1 MTVKPAPENTLGV
14 KPLKAS
20 MKYPN
25 DGGIDKIPLNLA
37 KELLPSIVDPVKPQI
52 GNHAIKEKKI
62 KLINMF
68 PLTLYFSKTIIVMK
82 AKPPRIKSGLVIS
95 PIVTSVTG

>member
-1 MTVKPAPENTLGV
+1 
-14 KPLKAS
+14 

-37 KELLPSIVDPVKPQI
+37 NELPPSIVDPVKPQI
-52 GNHAIKEKKI
+52 GNQAIKENKI
-62 KLINMF
+62 RLSNMF
-68 PLTLYFSKTIIVMK
+68 PLTLYFSKTTIVTN
-82 AKPPRIKSGLVIS
+82 AKPPRIKSGFVIS